1 MVVKINEY
9 YSHEID
15 KVKEVYIK
23 DNYELKSRKAFI
35 SIYVLFI
42 LWEFMQIKKD
52 ISIAAVLIYTIPFVI
67 GTFVELY
74 EIKKYSK
81 LELGLEKIRKLLY
94 ISLVSAINLYL
105 FFLSAIFVIGKDV
118 FANISYRN
126 NHVDVSTV
134 LIIIALMI
142 HVSSII
148 MFFVGIKIEIKQ
160 VTTKKKKK
168 YVPAAILGALIPIGI
183 LLFRDISYIY
193 LLIPSMVLVIFI
205 GCGIGNIY
213 FRYRN
218 FDKKVTENDKI
229 IDYKL

>member
-1 MVVKINEY
+1 
-9 YSHEID
+9 
-15 KVKEVYIK
+15 
-23 DNYELKSRKAFI
+23 
-35 SIYVLFI
+35 
-42 LWEFMQIKKD
+42 MQIKKD

-218 FDKKVTENDKI
+218 FDKKVTENDKM